1 MRMKIILFISLIF
14 DSISSSLT
22 LYQTMPTTS
31 LPHAKMFAATNRP
44 NIPVTLVL
52 LIFVHSLLMVA
63 AHAQEI
69 K

>member
-1 MRMKIILFISLIF
+1 MAF
-14 DSISSSLT
+14 
-22 LYQTMPTTS
+22 
-31 LPHAKMFAATNRP
+31 AKMFAATNRP